1 MEDDTI
7 IATIIGVVV
16 AILII
21 STSIASIFGHIEDGK
36 IDRIREEYKVK
47 QLELQILQYKAEVE
61 K

>member
-36 IDRIREEYKVK
+36 TDRIREEYKVK